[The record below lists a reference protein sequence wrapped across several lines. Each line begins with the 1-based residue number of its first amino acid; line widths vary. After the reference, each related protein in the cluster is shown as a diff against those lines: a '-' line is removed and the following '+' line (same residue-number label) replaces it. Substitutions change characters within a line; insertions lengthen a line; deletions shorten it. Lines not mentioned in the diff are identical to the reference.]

1 MKEKSSGDAATE
13 RVAAEVTDDQRCRV
27 AGTLVERAYPEVDLA
42 LTADARARLQEAWVG
57 QGPAPARGRR
67 RLVVSTV
74 GALAL
79 VAVAA
84 IGLHERPL
92 RFDVQGGRI
101 DPGGAIATAGDG
113 SATLAFSD
121 GTRVVLAGATAA
133 RVAARDARGA
143 QVVIEQGH
151 ARFDVVH
158 RAHTRWRVAA
168 GPFEIAVTGTSFDVD
183 WPAASR
189 HTLVVDLH
197 VGSVVVRGSLAGE
210 GLSLRAG
217 QRLVADLDRG
227 ALSVVE
233 PGTTRDVPVAAPA
246 AAEEDERALETPS
259 PTTDST
265 EAAAS
270 SAPRAGD
277 DREPSAARP
286 RATRAQVAAAAR
298 AIDSVGMPSVTQP
311 PRFDGPAPAWRA
323 PARDFEP
330 PPLEPA
336 PAPPSLQIGSKLAAG
351 GSACLDTAPQIR
363 FDRAVEGVALESAY
377 ALAFTHPALD
387 RGRSWCG
394 AGSLRVD
401 ARFDLAGAPN
411 RFGDRP
417 RHAGEVLV
425 DLPSSIDLTGKTVIV
440 HVFVEGPSD
449 LRFGAQIFAVNS
461 PPSGGRTREATWVGG
476 GYTPDLTTGRWW
488 TLSHRFERENHL
500 FEGGTSVVD
509 RVERLAVQV
518 YAIGKDRIWTGR
530 VFVDDIGWQ

>member
-1 MKEKSSGDAATE
+1 VTE
-13 RVAAEVTDDQRCRV
+13 QVTAKVTDDDRCRV
-27 AGTLVERAYPEVDLA
+27 AGAIVERAYPEVDLA
-42 LTADARARLQEAWVG
+42 LTADARARLQEAWVA
-57 QGPAPARGRR
+57 QGRSPAPGRR
-67 RLVVSTV
+67 RLVAAAA
-74 GALAL
+74 GGLAL
-79 VAVAA
+79 LIVAA
-84 IGLHERPL
+84 LGLRERPL

-113 SATLAFSD
+113 AATLAFSD
-121 GTRVVLAGATAA
+121 GTRVVLTGAGAA

-143 QVVIEQGH
+143 QVVVERGH

-158 RAHTRWRVAA
+158 RARTRWRVAA

-183 WPAASR
+183 WPSAPR

-217 QRLVADLDRG
+217 QRLIADLDRG

-233 PGTTRDVPVAAPA
+233 PGTTPDVPVAAA
-246 AAEEDERALETPS
+246 DERALETPG
-259 PTTDST
+259 PATDSKDV
-265 EAAAS
+265 AASPPAGPRASDEREAS
-270 SAPRAGD
+270 SARA
-277 DREPSAARP
+277 
-286 RATRAQVAAAAR
+286 RATHAPLGALERASELGAPPA
-298 AIDSVGMPSVTQP
+298 TQP
-311 PRFDGPAPAWRA
+311 PRFDQPVPALLAPLPDLAPPPPERA
-323 PARDFEP
+323 P
-330 PPLEPA
+330 
-336 PAPPSLQIGSKLAAG
+336 SLSIESKLAAG
-351 GSACLDTAPQIR
+351 GSACLDTVPQLR
-363 FDRAVEGVALESAY
+363 FDRAIEGVALESAY
-377 ALAFTHPALD
+377 ALAFTHAALD

-425 DLPSSIDLTGKTVIV
+425 DLPSSIDLTGQTVTV

-449 LRFGAQIFAVNS
+449 LRFGAQIFAVNL
-461 PPSGGRTREATWVGG
+461 PPSSGRTREATWVGG

-488 TLSHRFERENHL
+488 TLSHRFERENRL

-509 RVERLAVQV
+509 RVERLAVQI

>member
-1 MKEKSSGDAATE
+1 MKENRSGDTVTE
-13 RVAAEVTDDQRCRV
+13 QVTDEVTDDDRCRV
-27 AGTLVERAYPEVDLA
+27 AGAIVERAYPEVDLA
-42 LTADARARLQEAWVG
+42 LTADARARLQEVWVG
-57 QGPAPARGRR
+57 PGLAPARGRR
-67 RLVVSTV
+67 RPVAWAV
-74 GALAL
+74 GALA
-79 VAVAA
+79 VAAVAA
-84 IGLHERPL
+84 VALHERPL

-101 DPGGAIATAGDG
+101 DPGGAIATAADG

-121 GTRVVLAGATAA
+121 GTRVVLTGASAA

-143 QVVIEQGH
+143 QVVVEQGH

-158 RAHTRWRVAA
+158 RARTRWRVAA

-197 VGSVVVRGSLAGE
+197 AGSVIVRGALAGD
-210 GLSLRAG
+210 GMSLHAG
-217 QRLVADLDRG
+217 QRLIADLDRG
-227 ALSVVE
+227 VLSVDE
-233 PGTTRDVPVAAPA
+233 PDTAVDVPVGTAAANERAPETAQPAADSKDVAVAPTAAPRA
-246 AAEEDERALETPS
+246 SDEREPS
-259 PTTDST
+259 GGRSRATRAPVAGAERTG
-265 EAAAS
+265 AAS
-270 SAPRAGD
+270 SA
-277 DREPSAARP
+277 
-286 RATRAQVAAAAR
+286 
-298 AIDSVGMPSVTQP
+298 TQP
-311 PRFDGPAPAWRA
+311 PRFD
-323 PARDFEP
+323 
-330 PPLEPA
+330 EPA
-336 PAPPSLQIGSKLAAG
+336 PALPALPLGFEPPVLEPVPLPSLPIGSKLAAG
-351 GSACLDTAPQIR
+351 GAACLESAPQIR
-363 FDRAVEGVALESAY
+363 FDRVIDGVALESAY

-425 DLPSSIDLTGKTVIV
+425 DLPSSIDLTGQTVTV

-488 TLSHRFERENHL
+488 TLSHRFERENRL